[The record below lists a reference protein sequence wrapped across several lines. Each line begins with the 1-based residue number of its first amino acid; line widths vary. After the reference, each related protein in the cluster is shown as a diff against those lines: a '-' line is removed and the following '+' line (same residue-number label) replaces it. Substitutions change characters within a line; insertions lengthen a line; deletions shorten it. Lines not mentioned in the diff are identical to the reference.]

1 VTETAWEAEARE
13 SAAEKASE
21 GVVTWAEEE
30 SEADLAAAV
39 TASAET
45 GTAWAEAETVWVPE

>member
-1 VTETAWEAEARE
+1 
-13 SAAEKASE
+13 
-21 GVVTWAEEE
+21 VVTWAEEE